1 MKKTIKS
8 RLLAVNGS
16 KVLLLQ
22 KVGKPLNYTLPGGV
36 KKRKE
41 TEKQALIR
49 ETGEEIDL
57 VLKEENAQFYMS
69 HINSTKT
76 GIVVKNYY
84 YAHIEPFNIKV
95 LEKHKFQCALWL
107 NWKKVI
113 GYMDKS
119 DSMAVKVYFK
129 NIAKNNKPSRKNE
142 CKISPRIAM

>member
-1 MKKTIKS
+1 M
-8 RLLAVNGS
+8 
-16 KVLLLQ
+16 LLQ

-113 GYMDKS
+113 GFMDKS
-119 DSMAVKVYFK
+119 DRLAVKVYFK
-129 NIAKNNKPSRKNE
+129 NIGRKEKKSKNHD
-142 CKISPRIAM
+142 CQISSRIAL